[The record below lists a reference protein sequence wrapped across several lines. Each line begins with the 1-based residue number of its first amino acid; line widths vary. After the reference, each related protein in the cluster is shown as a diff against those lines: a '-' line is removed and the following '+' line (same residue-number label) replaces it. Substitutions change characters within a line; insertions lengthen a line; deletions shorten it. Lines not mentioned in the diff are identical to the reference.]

1 MKCCEKLWK
10 SGSKHFSMSSIS
22 KVLHRWYSTHCH
34 MTRQSSKHW
43 HIDWYRDESLL
54 QTVCAGSDAFTQVWG
69 QQWSILSGVAS
80 FFLQWSFTDGL
91 AALDEMS
98 AGCLLTCVS
107 VWRLTEL
114 RVKHTVW
121 IISPFNPAPWLLL
134 IFDPHT
140 HRRVM
145 CNPVYWCV

>member
-1 MKCCEKLWK
+1 MKCCNNCEKVAVN
-10 SGSKHFSMSSIS
+10 IS
-22 KVLHRWYSTHCH
+22 QCLQCLKCYIDDIQLTVIWVS
-34 MTRQSSKHW
+34 QSSKHW

-140 HRRVM
+140 
-145 CNPVYWCV
+145 